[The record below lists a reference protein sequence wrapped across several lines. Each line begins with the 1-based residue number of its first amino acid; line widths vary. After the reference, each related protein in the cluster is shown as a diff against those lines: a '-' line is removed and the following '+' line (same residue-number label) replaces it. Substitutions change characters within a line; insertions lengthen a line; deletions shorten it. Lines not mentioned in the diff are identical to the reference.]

1 LGRTFGRNA
10 HIRYDAAGDAPL
22 KPVTSD
28 PATTPAANQNR
39 SVETPTAEEN
49 ARPDHEA
56 DQDFEHGRGIAL
68 KDAVAWVRSW
78 FTPHELP
85 KPKSRKIS

>member
-1 LGRTFGRNA
+1 M
-10 HIRYDAAGDAPL
+10 RYDAAGDAPM

-28 PATTPAANQNR
+28 PATAQ
-39 SVETPTAEEN
+39 EN
-49 ARPDHEA
+49 ARLDHEA
-56 DQDFEHGRGIAL
+56 DQDFEDGRGVAL